1 MQPNRK
7 KIKKKKLPPQA
18 IRHKQAKRSTEGFVL
33 IAIKMHWHALHSSL
47 LRLWQTPFNSAMAI
61 AVMAIAIALAGSF
74 YILVSNAQQ
83 IVDSLQTG
91 KQVSLFLHERVT
103 EQQAQRLVQRLQKYE
118 QIDTVTLITKQQALV
133 EFQQYSGFG
142 AALDALETNP
152 LPNVIQVLPDS
163 SVTEALQL
171 TQLLA
176 QLQQEREV
184 DFAQMDM
191 DWVARLQAI
200 MQISSSVLVLL
211 SVLLALAV
219 VFITGNTIRL
229 ELQARREEVIVQK
242 LVGATNRFISLPFLY
257 SGFWFGLLAGLLA
270 WSIIALM
277 LLLIST
283 PVEQL
288 SVLYQSH
295 FQLRFLS
302 FAESMLLFFG
312 AAVLGIVGAQAV
324 AYHQLRQL
332 KPE

>member
-7 KIKKKKLPPQA
+7 KIKKKKSPPQA
-18 IRHKQAKRSTEGFVL
+18 IRHKQTKRSAEGFVL

-61 AVMAIAIALAGSF
+61 AIMAIAIALAGSF

-103 EQQAQRLVQRLQKYE
+103 EQQAQRLVQRLQKNE
-118 QIDTVTLITKQQALV
+118 QIDTVTLITKQQALA

-142 AALDALETNP
+142 AALNALETNP
-152 LPNVIQVLPDS
+152 LPNVIQVLPDN

-176 QLQQEREV
+176 QLQHEREV
-184 DFAQMDM
+184 DFTQMDM

-302 FAESMLLFFG
+302 FTESMLLFFG
-312 AAVLGIVGAQAV
+312 AAGLGVVGAQAV

>member
-7 KIKKKKLPPQA
+7 KIKKKKLPPQTS
-18 IRHKQAKRSTEGFVL
+18 RHKQTKRSAEGFVL

-103 EQQAQRLVQRLQKYE
+103 EQQAQRLVQRLQKNE
-118 QIDTVTLITKQQALV
+118 QIDAVTLITKQQALA

-152 LPNVIQVLPDS
+152 LPNVIQVLPDN
-163 SVTEALQL
+163 SVAEALQL

-270 WSIIALM
+270 WSIIVLM

-295 FQLRFLS
+295 FQLHFLS
-302 FAESMLLFFG
+302 FTESMLLFFG

>member
-1 MQPNRK
+1 MQLNRK
-7 KIKKKKLPPQA
+7 KKNFPAQV
-18 IRHKQAKRSTEGFVL
+18 IRHKQTKRRSASFVL
-33 IAIKMHWHALHSSL
+33 IAMQMHWHALYSSL
-47 LRLWQTPFNSAMAI
+47 LRLWKTPFNSAMAI
-61 AVMAIAIALAGSF
+61 VVMAIAIALAGSF
-74 YILVSNAQQ
+74 YILVGNAQQ

-91 KQVSLFLHERVT
+91 KQFSLFLHEQVT
-103 EQQAQRLVQRLQKYE
+103 EQQAQRLVQRLQKNE
-118 QIDTVTLITKQQALV
+118 QIDTVTLISKQQALV

-142 AALDALETNP
+142 VALDALETNP
-152 LPNVIQVLPDS
+152 LPHVIQVLPEN
-163 SVTEALQL
+163 SVTEVFQL

-176 QLQQEREV
+176 QLQQTREV

-200 MQISSSVLVLL
+200 MQISRRVLVLL

-229 ELQARREEVIVQK
+229 ELQARREEVVVQK

-277 LLLIST
+277 LLLISA
-283 PVEQL
+283 PVERL

-295 FQLRFLS
+295 FQLHFLN
-302 FAESMLLFFG
+302 FTESMLLFFG